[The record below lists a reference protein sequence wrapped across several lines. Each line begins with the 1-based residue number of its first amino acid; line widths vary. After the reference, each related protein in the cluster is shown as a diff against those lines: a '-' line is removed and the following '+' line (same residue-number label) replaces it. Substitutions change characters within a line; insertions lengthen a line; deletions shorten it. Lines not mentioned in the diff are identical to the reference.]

1 MREILGCQ
9 FTLMKNLEPKIV
21 WNQFYEITQI
31 PRPSKKEEKIR
42 AYLQEFGKKLNLPT
56 KTDEAGNVL
65 ITKPATPGYDTKKT
79 VILQSHMD
87 MVCEKNSGVEHDF
100 ENDPIQTEIRGE
112 WLHAQG
118 TTLGADNG
126 IGMALMLGVLASENL
141 KHPALEC
148 LFTTD
153 EETGLTGAFAL
164 GKDMLT
170 GDVLINL
177 DSEDDGEIFVGCA
190 GGIDTT
196 AVFNY
201 ETRKTPKGYFAFSVT
216 VSGLLGG
223 HSGDDIEKNR
233 ANANKV
239 LNRILWNMHKEMD
252 LRLVKIDGGNL
263 RNAIPR
269 EASAVACVP
278 YEEKEN
284 VRVIF
289 NSVVSD
295 IEDEN
300 MAVETKMRIELHSED
315 VPKETLSKKS
325 TKKLLNALY
334 ACPHG
339 IKKMSADMPGLV
351 ETSTNLA
358 SVKMKEGEQIV
369 ITTSQRS
376 SVESAKYDLAHQVEA
391 VLRLAGCKVTHG
403 DGYPGW
409 KPNLNSDVL
418 KVAEKSYEKLFNQ
431 TPKIKAIHAGL
442 ECGLFLKKYPH
453 LDMISIG
460 PTMRGVHS
468 PDERL
473 HIPAVGRAWEWLV
486 GILSEL

>member
-1 MREILGCQ
+1 
-9 FTLMKNLEPKIV
+9 MKTLEPTIV
-21 WNQFYEITQI
+21 WNHFYEITQI
-31 PRPSKKEEKIR
+31 PRPSKKEDKVR
-42 AYLQEFGKKLNLPT
+42 AYLDEFGKKHNLT
-56 KTDEAGNVL
+56 TVTDKAGNVL
-65 ITKPATPGYDTKKT
+65 ITKPATPGYENEKT
-79 VILQSHMD
+79 IILQAHMD
-87 MVCEKNSGVEHDF
+87 MVCEKNSDVEHNFDT
-100 ENDPIQTEIRGE
+100 DPIQVIVDNG
-112 WLHAQG
+112 WVKAKG

-126 IGMALMLGVLASENL
+126 IGMALMLAVLSSDNL

-164 GKDMLT
+164 DNNLLK
-170 GDVLINL
+170 GDILINL

-196 AVFNY
+196 ATLKV
-201 ETRKTPKGYFAFSVT
+201 KTKDTPRHFFAFSVT
-216 VSGLLGG
+216 VKGLMGG
-223 HSGDDIEKNR
+223 HSGDDIDKR
-233 ANANKV
+233 RGNANKM
-239 LNRILWNMHKEMD
+239 LNRILWNMHKD
-252 LRLVKIDGGNL
+252 LDLHLVKIDGGNL

-278 YEEKEN
+278 FVHKEK

-289 NSVVSD
+289 NEVAAEL
-295 IEDEN
+295 EDEN
-300 MAVETKMRIELHSED
+300 AAIETNMRIELHSEEIPD
-315 VPKETLSKKS
+315 RVMTRRSTSKI
-325 TKKLLNALY
+325 LNALY

-339 IKKMSADMPGLV
+339 IKAMSPDMAGLV

-358 SVKMKEGEQIV
+358 SVKMPDDKKLV

-376 SVESAKYDLAHQVEA
+376 SVESAKYDIAHQVES
-391 VLRLAGCKVTHG
+391 VLKLAGCSVTHG

-409 KPNLNSDVL
+409 KPNLNSQIL
-418 KVAEKSYEKLFNQ
+418 RVAEKSYEKLFAVQ
-431 TPKIKAIHAGL
+431 PKVKAIHAGL

-473 HIPAVGRAWEWLV
+473 EIETVGRVWSWLTD
-486 GILSEL
+486 ILATK

>member
-1 MREILGCQ
+1 
-9 FTLMKNLEPKIV
+9 MKTLEPTIV
-21 WNQFYEITQI
+21 WNHFYEITQI
-31 PRPSKKEEKIR
+31 PRPSKKEDKVR
-42 AYLQEFGKKLNLPT
+42 AYLDEFGKKHNLT
-56 KTDEAGNVL
+56 TVTDKAGNVL
-65 ITKPATPGYDTKKT
+65 ITKPATPGYENEKT
-79 VILQSHMD
+79 IILQAHMD
-87 MVCEKNSGVEHDF
+87 MVCEKNSDVEHNFDT
-100 ENDPIQTEIRGE
+100 DPIQVIVDNG
-112 WLHAQG
+112 WIKAKG

-126 IGMALMLGVLASENL
+126 IGMALMLAVLSSDNL

-164 GKDMLT
+164 DNNLLK
-170 GDVLINL
+170 GDILINL

-196 AVFNY
+196 ATLKV
-201 ETRKTPKGYFAFSVT
+201 KTKDTPRHFFAFSVT
-216 VSGLLGG
+216 VKGLMGG
-223 HSGDDIEKNR
+223 HSGDDIDKR
-233 ANANKV
+233 RGNANKM
-239 LNRILWNMHKEMD
+239 LNRILWNMHKD
-252 LRLVKIDGGNL
+252 LDLHLVKIDGGNL

-278 YEEKEN
+278 FVHKEK

-289 NSVVSD
+289 NEVAAEL
-295 IEDEN
+295 EDEN
-300 MAVETKMRIELHSED
+300 AAIETNMRIELHSEEIPD
-315 VPKETLSKKS
+315 RVMTRRSTSKI
-325 TKKLLNALY
+325 LNALY

-339 IKKMSADMPGLV
+339 IKAMSPDMAGLV

-358 SVKMKEGEQIV
+358 SVKMPDDKKLV

-376 SVESAKYDLAHQVEA
+376 SVESAKYDIAHQVES
-391 VLRLAGCKVTHG
+391 VLKLAGCSVTHG

-409 KPNLNSDVL
+409 KPNLNSQIL
-418 KVAEKSYEKLFNQ
+418 RVAEKSYEKLFAVQ
-431 TPKIKAIHAGL
+431 PKVKAIHAGL

-473 HIPAVGRAWEWLV
+473 EIETVGRVWSWLTD
-486 GILSEL
+486 ILATK

>member
-1 MREILGCQ
+1 
-9 FTLMKNLEPKIV
+9 MKTLEPTIV
-21 WNQFYEITQI
+21 WNHFYEITQI
-31 PRPSKKEEKIR
+31 PRPSKKEDKVR
-42 AYLQEFGKKLNLPT
+42 TYLDEFGKKHNLT
-56 KTDEAGNVL
+56 TVTDKAGNVL
-65 ITKPATPGYDTKKT
+65 ITKPATPGYENEKT
-79 VILQSHMD
+79 IILQAHMD
-87 MVCEKNSGVEHDF
+87 MVCEKNSDVEHNFDT
-100 ENDPIQTEIRGE
+100 DPIQVIVDNG
-112 WLHAQG
+112 WVKAKG

-126 IGMALMLGVLASENL
+126 IGMALMLAVLSSDNL

-164 GKDMLT
+164 DNNLLK
-170 GDVLINL
+170 GDILINL

-196 AVFNY
+196 ATLKV
-201 ETRKTPKGYFAFSVT
+201 KTKDTPRHFFAFSVT
-216 VSGLLGG
+216 VKGLMGG
-223 HSGDDIEKNR
+223 HSGDDIDKR
-233 ANANKV
+233 RGNANKM
-239 LNRILWNMHKEMD
+239 LNRILWNMHKD
-252 LRLVKIDGGNL
+252 LDLHLVKIDGGNL

-278 YEEKEN
+278 FVHKEK

-289 NSVVSD
+289 NEVAAEL
-295 IEDEN
+295 EDEN
-300 MAVETKMRIELHSED
+300 AAIETNMRIELHSEEIPD
-315 VPKETLSKKS
+315 RVMTRRSTSKI
-325 TKKLLNALY
+325 LNALY

-339 IKKMSADMPGLV
+339 IKAMSPDMAGLV

-358 SVKMKEGEQIV
+358 SVKMPDDKKLV

-376 SVESAKYDLAHQVEA
+376 SVESAKYDIAHQVES
-391 VLRLAGCKVTHG
+391 VLKLAGCSVTHG

-409 KPNLNSDVL
+409 KPNLNSQIL
-418 KVAEKSYEKLFNQ
+418 RVAEKSYEKLFAVQ
-431 TPKIKAIHAGL
+431 PKVKAIHAGL

-473 HIPAVGRAWEWLV
+473 EIETVGRVWSWLTD
-486 GILSEL
+486 ILATK

>member
-1 MREILGCQ
+1 
-9 FTLMKNLEPKIV
+9 MKNLEPKIV
-21 WNQFYEITQI
+21 WNHFYEITQI

-42 AYLQEFGKKLNLPT
+42 AFLQEFGQKNNFEI
-56 KTDEAGNVL
+56 KTDKAGNVL
-65 ITKPATPGYDTKKT
+65 ITKPATLGYEDKKT
-79 VILQSHMD
+79 IILQSHMD
-87 MVCEKNSGVEHDF
+87 MVCEKNSGVEFDF

-112 WLHAQG
+112 WLHAKG

-126 IGMALMLGVLASENL
+126 IGMALMLAVLSSDEV
-141 KHPALEC
+141 KHPKIEC

-164 GKDMLT
+164 EDDLLT

-196 AVFNY
+196 ARFRY
-201 ETRKTPKGYFAFSVT
+201 KTRKTPEGYFAFSVN
-216 VSGLLGG
+216 VSGLMGG
-223 HSGDDIEKNR
+223 HSGDDIEKR
-233 ANANKV
+233 RGNANKI
-239 LNRILWNMHKEMD
+239 LNRILWNMMREMD
-252 LRLVKIDGGNL
+252 LRIAKIDGGNL
-263 RNAIPR
+263 HNAIPR
-269 EASAVACVP
+269 EASALAVVP
-278 YEEKEN
+278 YADKEN

-289 NSVVSD
+289 NQISAD
-295 IEDEN
+295 IEGEN
-300 MAVETKMRIELHSED
+300 KEVEIKMHLALHSED
-315 VPKETLSKKS
+315 VPKLTLTKKS
-325 TKKLLNALY
+325 TKKLLNAIY

-339 IKKMSADMPGLV
+339 IKAMSADMPGLV

-358 SVKMKEGEQIV
+358 SVKMIEDDIIKIV
-369 ITTSQRS
+369 TSQRS
-376 SVESAKYDLAHQVEA
+376 SVESAKYDIAHQVEA
-391 VLRLAGCKVTHG
+391 VFRLAGCKVTHG

-409 KPNLNSDVL
+409 KPNLSSNIL
-418 KVAEKSYEKLFNQ
+418 KVAEKSFKKLFDK

-442 ECGLFLKKYPH
+442 ECGLFLKKHPH

-486 GILSEL
+486 DILAH

>member
-1 MREILGCQ
+1 MR
-9 FTLMKNLEPKIV
+9 NLEPKIV
-21 WNQFYEITQI
+21 WNHFYEITQI

-42 AYLQEFGKKLNLPT
+42 AYLEEFGKKNNFET
-56 KTDEAGNVL
+56 KTDRAGNVL
-65 ITKPATPGYDTKKT
+65 ITKPATPGYENHRT
-79 VILQSHMD
+79 VILQAHMD
-87 MVCEKNSGVEHDF
+87 MVCEKNSDVEFDF
-100 ENDPIQTEIRGE
+100 DNDPIQTEIRGE
-112 WLHAQG
+112 WLHAKG

-126 IGMALMLGVLASENL
+126 IGMALMLAVLSSDDL
-141 KHPALEC
+141 KHPKIEC

-164 GKDMLT
+164 QENFLT
-170 GDVLINL
+170 GDILINL
-177 DSEDDGEIFVGCA
+177 DSEDDGEIYVGCA

-196 AVFNY
+196 AHMRY
-201 ETRKTPKGYFAFSVT
+201 KTKRTPVGYFAFSVN

-223 HSGDDIEKNR
+223 HSGDDIEKGH

-239 LNRILWNMHKEMD
+239 LNRILWNMRKEMD
-252 LRLVKIDGGNL
+252 LRIAKIDGGNL
-263 RNAIPR
+263 HNAIPR
-269 EASAVACVP
+269 EASALAVIPSADK
-278 YEEKEN
+278 EK

-289 NSVVSD
+289 NQVAAD
-295 IEDEN
+295 IESEYKD
-300 MAVETKMRIELHSED
+300 VETKMRLALQSED
-315 VPKETLSKKS
+315 VPEETLTKKH

-339 IKKMSADMPGLV
+339 VKAMSKDMPGLV

-358 SVKMKEGEQIV
+358 SVKMLEGNIIKIV
-369 ITTSQRS
+369 TSQRS
-376 SVESAKYDLAHQVEA
+376 SVETAKYDIAHQVES
-391 VLRLAGCKVTHG
+391 VFRLAGCKVTHG

-409 KPNLNSDVL
+409 KPNLNSNVL
-418 KVAEKSYEKLFNQ
+418 KVAEKSYEKLFDQ
-431 TPKIKAIHAGL
+431 VPKIKAIHAGL

-473 HIPAVGRAWEWLV
+473 HIPAVGRSWEWLK
-486 GILSEL
+486 GILADL

>member
-1 MREILGCQ
+1 
-9 FTLMKNLEPKIV
+9 MKTLEPTIV
-21 WNQFYEITQI
+21 WNHFYEITQI
-31 PRPSKKEEKIR
+31 PRPSKKEDKVR
-42 AYLQEFGKKLNLPT
+42 TYLDEFGKKHNLT
-56 KTDEAGNVL
+56 TVTDKAGNVL
-65 ITKPATPGYDTKKT
+65 ITKPATPGYENEKT
-79 VILQSHMD
+79 IILQAHMD
-87 MVCEKNSGVEHDF
+87 MVCEKDSDVEHNFDT
-100 ENDPIQTEIRGE
+100 DPIQVIVDNG
-112 WLHAQG
+112 WIKAKG

-126 IGMALMLGVLASENL
+126 IGMALMLAVLSSDNL

-164 GKDMLT
+164 DNNLLK
-170 GDVLINL
+170 GDILINL

-196 AVFNY
+196 ATLKV
-201 ETRKTPKGYFAFSVT
+201 KTKDTPRHFFAFSVT
-216 VSGLLGG
+216 VKGLMGG
-223 HSGDDIEKNR
+223 HSGDDIDKR
-233 ANANKV
+233 RGNANKM
-239 LNRILWNMHKEMD
+239 LNRILWNMHKD
-252 LRLVKIDGGNL
+252 LDLHLVKIDGGNL

-278 YEEKEN
+278 FVHKEK

-289 NSVVSD
+289 NEVAAEL
-295 IEDEN
+295 EDEN
-300 MAVETKMRIELHSED
+300 AAIETNMRIELHSEEIPD
-315 VPKETLSKKS
+315 RVMTRRSTSKI
-325 TKKLLNALY
+325 LNALY

-339 IKKMSADMPGLV
+339 IKAMSPDMAGLV

-358 SVKMKEGEQIV
+358 SVKMPDDKKLV

-376 SVESAKYDLAHQVEA
+376 SVESAKYDIAHQVES
-391 VLRLAGCKVTHG
+391 VLKLAGCSVTHG

-409 KPNLNSDVL
+409 KPNLNSQIL
-418 KVAEKSYEKLFNQ
+418 RVAEKSYEKLFAVQ
-431 TPKIKAIHAGL
+431 PKVKAIHAGL

-473 HIPAVGRAWEWLV
+473 EIETVGRVWSWLTD
-486 GILSEL
+486 ILATK

>member
-1 MREILGCQ
+1 
-9 FTLMKNLEPKIV
+9 MKTLEPTIV
-21 WNQFYEITQI
+21 WNHFYEITQI
-31 PRPSKKEEKIR
+31 PRPSKKEDKVR
-42 AYLQEFGKKLNLPT
+42 TYLDEFGKKHNLT
-56 KTDEAGNVL
+56 TVTDKAGNVL
-65 ITKPATPGYDTKKT
+65 ITKPATPGYENKKT
-79 VILQSHMD
+79 IILQAHMD
-87 MVCEKNSGVEHDF
+87 MVCEKNSDVEHNFDT
-100 ENDPIQTEIRGE
+100 DPIQVIVDNG
-112 WLHAQG
+112 WVKAKG

-126 IGMALMLGVLASENL
+126 IGMALMLAVLSSDNL

-164 GKDMLT
+164 DNNLLK
-170 GDVLINL
+170 GDILINL

-196 AVFNY
+196 ATLKV
-201 ETRKTPKGYFAFSVT
+201 KTKDTPRHFFAFSVT
-216 VSGLLGG
+216 VKGLMGG
-223 HSGDDIEKNR
+223 HSGDDIDKR
-233 ANANKV
+233 RGNANKM
-239 LNRILWNMHKEMD
+239 LNRILWNMHKD
-252 LRLVKIDGGNL
+252 LDLHLVKIDGGNL

-278 YEEKEN
+278 FVHKEK

-289 NSVVSD
+289 NEVAAEL
-295 IEDEN
+295 EDEN
-300 MAVETKMRIELHSED
+300 AAIETNMRIELHSEEIPD
-315 VPKETLSKKS
+315 RVMTRRSTSKI
-325 TKKLLNALY
+325 LNALY

-339 IKKMSADMPGLV
+339 IKAMSPDMAGLV

-358 SVKMKEGEQIV
+358 SVKMPDDKKLV

-376 SVESAKYDLAHQVEA
+376 SVESAKYDIAHQVES
-391 VLRLAGCKVTHG
+391 VLKLAGCSVTHG

-409 KPNLNSDVL
+409 KPNLNSQIL
-418 KVAEKSYEKLFNQ
+418 RVAEKSYEKLFAVQ
-431 TPKIKAIHAGL
+431 PKVKAIHAGL

-473 HIPAVGRAWEWLV
+473 EIETVGRVWSWLTD
-486 GILSEL
+486 ILATK

>member
-1 MREILGCQ
+1 
-9 FTLMKNLEPKIV
+9 MKTLEPTIV
-21 WNQFYEITQI
+21 WNHFYEITQI
-31 PRPSKKEEKIR
+31 PRPSKKEDKVR
-42 AYLQEFGKKLNLPT
+42 AYLDEFGKKHNLT
-56 KTDEAGNVL
+56 TVTDKAGNVL
-65 ITKPATPGYDTKKT
+65 ITKPATPGYENEKT
-79 VILQSHMD
+79 IILQAHMD
-87 MVCEKNSGVEHDF
+87 MVCEKNSDVEHNFDT
-100 ENDPIQTEIRGE
+100 DPIQVIVDNG
-112 WLHAQG
+112 WIKAKG

-126 IGMALMLGVLASENL
+126 IGMALMLAVLSSDNL

-164 GKDMLT
+164 DNNLLKGEI
-170 GDVLINL
+170 LINL

-196 AVFNY
+196 ATLKV
-201 ETRKTPKGYFAFSVT
+201 KTKDTPRHFFAFSVT
-216 VSGLLGG
+216 VKGLMGG
-223 HSGDDIEKNR
+223 HSGDDIDKR
-233 ANANKV
+233 RGNANKM
-239 LNRILWNMHKEMD
+239 LNRILWNMHKD
-252 LRLVKIDGGNL
+252 LDLHLVKIDGGNL

-278 YEEKEN
+278 FVHKEK

-289 NSVVSD
+289 NEVAAEL
-295 IEDEN
+295 EDEN
-300 MAVETKMRIELHSED
+300 AAIETNMRIELHSEEIPD
-315 VPKETLSKKS
+315 RVMTRRSTSKI
-325 TKKLLNALY
+325 LNALY

-339 IKKMSADMPGLV
+339 IKAMSPDMAGLV

-358 SVKMKEGEQIV
+358 SVKMPDDKKLV

-376 SVESAKYDLAHQVEA
+376 SVESAKYDIAHQVES
-391 VLRLAGCKVTHG
+391 VLKLAGCSVTHG

-409 KPNLNSDVL
+409 KPNLNSQIL
-418 KVAEKSYEKLFNQ
+418 SVAEKSYEKLFAVQ
-431 TPKIKAIHAGL
+431 PKVKAIHAGL

-473 HIPAVGRAWEWLV
+473 EIETVGRVWSWLTD
-486 GILSEL
+486 ILATK

>member
-1 MREILGCQ
+1 
-9 FTLMKNLEPKIV
+9 MKTLEPTIV
-21 WNQFYEITQI
+21 WNHFYEITQI
-31 PRPSKKEEKIR
+31 PRPSKKEDKVR
-42 AYLQEFGKKLNLPT
+42 AYLDEFGKKYNLT
-56 KTDEAGNVL
+56 TVTDKAGNVL
-65 ITKPATPGYDTKKT
+65 ITKPATPDYENEKT

-87 MVCEKNSGVEHDF
+87 MVCEKNSDVEHNF
-100 ENDPIQTEIRGE
+100 ETDAIQVIVDNG
-112 WLHAQG
+112 WIKAKG

-126 IGMALMLGVLASENL
+126 IGMALMLAVLSSDNL

-164 GKDMLT
+164 DNNLLK
-170 GDVLINL
+170 GDILINL

-196 AVFNY
+196 ATLKY
-201 ETRKTPKGYFAFSVT
+201 KTKDIPRHFFAFSVT
-216 VSGLLGG
+216 VKGLMGG
-223 HSGDDIEKNR
+223 HSGDDIDKRR
-233 ANANKV
+233 ANANKM
-239 LNRILWNMHKEMD
+239 LNRILWNMHKD
-252 LRLVKIDGGNL
+252 LDLHLVKIDGGNL

-278 YEEKEN
+278 FAHKEK

-289 NSVVSD
+289 NEVAAELEEENAA
-295 IEDEN
+295 IETN
-300 MAVETKMRIELHSED
+300 MRIELHSEEMPER
-315 VPKETLSKKS
+315 VMTRRS
-325 TKKLLNALY
+325 TEKILNAIY

-339 IKKMSADMPGLV
+339 IKAMSADMPGLV

-358 SVKMKEGEQIV
+358 SVKMPDEKKLV

-376 SVESAKYDLAHQVEA
+376 SVESAKYDIAHQVES
-391 VLRLAGCKVTHG
+391 VLKLAGCSVTHG

-409 KPNLNSDVL
+409 KPNLNSQIL
-418 KVAEKSYEKLFNQ
+418 KVAEKSYEKLYAIQ
-431 TPKIKAIHAGL
+431 PKVKAIHAGL

-473 HIPAVGRAWEWLV
+473 EIETVGRVWSWLTD
-486 GILSEL
+486 ILATK

>member
-1 MREILGCQ
+1 
-9 FTLMKNLEPKIV
+9 MKTLEPTIV
-21 WNQFYEITQI
+21 WNHFYEITQI
-31 PRPSKKEEKIR
+31 PRPSKKEDKVR
-42 AYLQEFGKKLNLPT
+42 AYLDEFGKKHNLT
-56 KTDEAGNVL
+56 TVTDKAGNVL
-65 ITKPATPGYDTKKT
+65 ITKPATPGYENEKT
-79 VILQSHMD
+79 IILQAHMD
-87 MVCEKNSGVEHDF
+87 MVCEKNSDVEHNFDT
-100 ENDPIQTEIRGE
+100 DPIQVIVDNG
-112 WLHAQG
+112 WIKAKG

-126 IGMALMLGVLASENL
+126 IGMALMLAVLSSDNL

-164 GKDMLT
+164 DNNLLKGEI
-170 GDVLINL
+170 LINL

-196 AVFNY
+196 ATLKV
-201 ETRKTPKGYFAFSVT
+201 KTKDTPRHFFAFSVT
-216 VSGLLGG
+216 VKGLMGG
-223 HSGDDIEKNR
+223 HSGDDIDKR
-233 ANANKV
+233 RGNANKM
-239 LNRILWNMHKEMD
+239 LNRILWNMHKD
-252 LRLVKIDGGNL
+252 LDLHLVKIDGGNL

-278 YEEKEN
+278 FVHKEK

-289 NSVVSD
+289 NEVAAEL
-295 IEDEN
+295 EDEN
-300 MAVETKMRIELHSED
+300 AAIETNMRIELHSEEI
-315 VPKETLSKKS
+315 PERTMTRRS
-325 TKKLLNALY
+325 TTKILNALY

-339 IKKMSADMPGLV
+339 IKAMSADMAGLV

-358 SVKMKEGEQIV
+358 SVKMPDDKKLV

-376 SVESAKYDLAHQVEA
+376 SVESAKYDIAHQVES
-391 VLRLAGCKVTHG
+391 VLKLAGCSVTHG

-409 KPNLNSDVL
+409 KPNLNSQIL
-418 KVAEKSYEKLFNQ
+418 RVAEKSYEKLFAVQ
-431 TPKIKAIHAGL
+431 PKVKAIHAGL

-473 HIPAVGRAWEWLV
+473 EIETVGRVWSWLTD
-486 GILSEL
+486 ILATK

>member
-1 MREILGCQ
+1 
-9 FTLMKNLEPKIV
+9 MKTLEPTIV
-21 WNQFYEITQI
+21 WNHFYEITQI
-31 PRPSKKEEKIR
+31 PRPSKKEDKVR
-42 AYLQEFGKKLNLPT
+42 AYLDEFGKKHNLT
-56 KTDEAGNVL
+56 TVTDKAGNVL
-65 ITKPATPGYDTKKT
+65 ITKPATPGYENEKT
-79 VILQSHMD
+79 IILQAHMD
-87 MVCEKNSGVEHDF
+87 MVCEKNSDVEHNFDT
-100 ENDPIQTEIRGE
+100 DPIQVIVDNG
-112 WLHAQG
+112 WIKAKG

-126 IGMALMLGVLASENL
+126 IGMALMLAVLSSDNL

-164 GKDMLT
+164 DNKLLK
-170 GDVLINL
+170 GDILINL

-196 AVFNY
+196 ATLKV
-201 ETRKTPKGYFAFSVT
+201 KTKDTPRHFFAFSVT
-216 VSGLLGG
+216 VKGLMGG
-223 HSGDDIEKNR
+223 HSGDDIDKR
-233 ANANKV
+233 RGNANKM
-239 LNRILWNMHKEMD
+239 LNRILWNMHKD
-252 LRLVKIDGGNL
+252 LDLHLVKIDGGNL

-278 YEEKEN
+278 FVHKEK

-289 NSVVSD
+289 NEVAAEL
-295 IEDEN
+295 EDEN
-300 MAVETKMRIELHSED
+300 AAIETNMRIELHSEEIPD
-315 VPKETLSKKS
+315 RVMTRRSTSKI
-325 TKKLLNALY
+325 LNALY

-339 IKKMSADMPGLV
+339 IKAMSPDMAGLV

-358 SVKMKEGEQIV
+358 SVKMPDDKKLV

-376 SVESAKYDLAHQVEA
+376 SVESAKYDIAHQVES
-391 VLRLAGCKVTHG
+391 VLKLAGCSVTHG

-409 KPNLNSDVL
+409 KPNLNSQIL
-418 KVAEKSYEKLFNQ
+418 RVAEKSYEKLFAVQ
-431 TPKIKAIHAGL
+431 PKVKAIHAGL

-473 HIPAVGRAWEWLV
+473 EIETVGRVWSWLTD
-486 GILSEL
+486 ILATK

>member
-1 MREILGCQ
+1 
-9 FTLMKNLEPKIV
+9 MKTLEPTIV
-21 WNQFYEITQI
+21 WNHFYEITQI
-31 PRPSKKEEKIR
+31 PRPSKKEDKVR
-42 AYLQEFGKKLNLPT
+42 AYLDEFGKKPNLT
-56 KTDEAGNVL
+56 TVTDKAGNVL
-65 ITKPATPGYDTKKT
+65 ITKPATPGYENEKT
-79 VILQSHMD
+79 IILQAHMD
-87 MVCEKNSGVEHDF
+87 MVCEKNSDVEHNFDT
-100 ENDPIQTEIRGE
+100 DPIQVIVDNG
-112 WLHAQG
+112 WIKAKG

-126 IGMALMLGVLASENL
+126 IGMALMLAVLSSDNL

-164 GKDMLT
+164 DNNLLKGEI
-170 GDVLINL
+170 LINL

-196 AVFNY
+196 ATLKV
-201 ETRKTPKGYFAFSVT
+201 KTKDTPRHFFAFSVT
-216 VSGLLGG
+216 VKGLMGG
-223 HSGDDIEKNR
+223 HSGDDIDKR
-233 ANANKV
+233 RGNANKM
-239 LNRILWNMHKEMD
+239 LNRILWNMHKD
-252 LRLVKIDGGNL
+252 LDLHLVKIDGGNL

-278 YEEKEN
+278 FVHKEK

-289 NSVVSD
+289 NEVAAEL
-295 IEDEN
+295 EDEN
-300 MAVETKMRIELHSED
+300 AAIETNMRIELHSEEIPD
-315 VPKETLSKKS
+315 RVMTRRSTSKI
-325 TKKLLNALY
+325 LNALY

-339 IKKMSADMPGLV
+339 IKAMSPDMAGLV

-358 SVKMKEGEQIV
+358 SVKMPDDKKLV

-376 SVESAKYDLAHQVEA
+376 SVESAKDDIAHQVES
-391 VLRLAGCKVTHG
+391 VFKLAGCSVTHG

-409 KPNLNSDVL
+409 KPNLNSQIL
-418 KVAEKSYEKLFNQ
+418 SVAEKSYEKLFAVQ
-431 TPKIKAIHAGL
+431 PKVKAIHAGL

-473 HIPAVGRAWEWLV
+473 EIETVGRVWSWLTD
-486 GILSEL
+486 ILATK

>member
-1 MREILGCQ
+1 
-9 FTLMKNLEPKIV
+9 MKTLEPTIV
-21 WNQFYEITQI
+21 WNHFYEITQI
-31 PRPSKKEEKIR
+31 PRPSKKEDKVR
-42 AYLQEFGKKLNLPT
+42 TYLDEFGKKHNLT
-56 KTDEAGNVL
+56 TVTDKAGNVL
-65 ITKPATPGYDTKKT
+65 ITKPATPGYENEKT
-79 VILQSHMD
+79 IILQAHMD
-87 MVCEKNSGVEHDF
+87 MVCEKNSDVEHNFDT
-100 ENDPIQTEIRGE
+100 DPIQVIVDNG
-112 WLHAQG
+112 WVKAKG

-126 IGMALMLGVLASENL
+126 IGMALMLAVLSSDNL

-164 GKDMLT
+164 DNNLLK
-170 GDVLINL
+170 GDILINL

-196 AVFNY
+196 ATLKV
-201 ETRKTPKGYFAFSVT
+201 KTKDTPRHFFAFSVT
-216 VSGLLGG
+216 VKGLMGG
-223 HSGDDIEKNR
+223 HSGDDIDKR
-233 ANANKV
+233 RGNANKM
-239 LNRILWNMHKEMD
+239 LNRILWNMHKELD
-252 LRLVKIDGGNL
+252 LHLVKIDGGNL

-278 YEEKEN
+278 FVHKEK

-289 NSVVSD
+289 NEVAAEL
-295 IEDEN
+295 EDEN
-300 MAVETKMRIELHSED
+300 AAIETNMRIELHSEEIPD
-315 VPKETLSKKS
+315 RVMTRRSTSKI
-325 TKKLLNALY
+325 LNALY

-339 IKKMSADMPGLV
+339 IKAMSPDMAGLV

-358 SVKMKEGEQIV
+358 SVKMPDDKKLV

-376 SVESAKYDLAHQVEA
+376 SVESAKYDIAHQVES
-391 VLRLAGCKVTHG
+391 VLKLAGCSVTHG

-409 KPNLNSDVL
+409 KPNLNSQIL
-418 KVAEKSYEKLFNQ
+418 RVAEKSYEKLFAVQ
-431 TPKIKAIHAGL
+431 PKVKAIHAGL

-473 HIPAVGRAWEWLV
+473 EIETVGRVWSWLTD
-486 GILSEL
+486 ILATK

>member
-1 MREILGCQ
+1 
-9 FTLMKNLEPKIV
+9 MKTLEPTIV
-21 WNQFYEITQI
+21 WNHFYEITQI
-31 PRPSKKEEKIR
+31 PRPSKKEDKVR
-42 AYLQEFGKKLNLPT
+42 AYLDEFGKKHNLT
-56 KTDEAGNVL
+56 TVTDKAGNVL
-65 ITKPATPGYDTKKT
+65 ITKPATPGYENEKT
-79 VILQSHMD
+79 IILQAHMD
-87 MVCEKNSGVEHDF
+87 MVCEKNSDVEHNFDT
-100 ENDPIQTEIRGE
+100 DPIQVIVDNG
-112 WLHAQG
+112 WIKAKG

-126 IGMALMLGVLASENL
+126 IGMALMLAVLSSDNL

-164 GKDMLT
+164 DNNLLKGEI
-170 GDVLINL
+170 LINL

-196 AVFNY
+196 ATLKV
-201 ETRKTPKGYFAFSVT
+201 KTKDTPRHFFAFSVT
-216 VSGLLGG
+216 VKGLMGG
-223 HSGDDIEKNR
+223 HSGDDIDKR
-233 ANANKV
+233 RGNANKM
-239 LNRILWNMHKEMD
+239 LNRILWNMHKD
-252 LRLVKIDGGNL
+252 LDLHLVKIDGGNL

-278 YEEKEN
+278 FVHKEK

-289 NSVVSD
+289 NEVAAEL
-295 IEDEN
+295 EDEN
-300 MAVETKMRIELHSED
+300 AAIETNMRIELHSEEIPD
-315 VPKETLSKKS
+315 RVMTRRSTSKI
-325 TKKLLNALY
+325 LNALY

-339 IKKMSADMPGLV
+339 IKAMSPDMAGLV

-358 SVKMKEGEQIV
+358 SVKMPDDKKLV

-376 SVESAKYDLAHQVEA
+376 SVESAKYDIAHQVES
-391 VLRLAGCKVTHG
+391 VFKLAGCSVTHG

-409 KPNLNSDVL
+409 KPNLNSQIL
-418 KVAEKSYEKLFNQ
+418 SVAEKSYEKLFAVQ
-431 TPKIKAIHAGL
+431 PKVKAIHAGL

-473 HIPAVGRAWEWLV
+473 EIETVGRVWSWLTD
-486 GILSEL
+486 ILATK

>member
-1 MREILGCQ
+1 
-9 FTLMKNLEPKIV
+9 MKTLEPTIV
-21 WNQFYEITQI
+21 WNHFYEITQI
-31 PRPSKKEEKIR
+31 PRPSKKEDKVR
-42 AYLQEFGKKLNLPT
+42 TYLDEFGKKHNLT
-56 KTDEAGNVL
+56 TVTDKAGNVL
-65 ITKPATPGYDTKKT
+65 ITKPATPGYENEKT
-79 VILQSHMD
+79 IILQAHMD
-87 MVCEKNSGVEHDF
+87 MVCEKNSDVEHNFDT
-100 ENDPIQTEIRGE
+100 DPIQVIVDNG
-112 WLHAQG
+112 WIKAKG

-126 IGMALMLGVLASENL
+126 IGMALMLAVLSSDNL

-164 GKDMLT
+164 DNNLLKGEI
-170 GDVLINL
+170 LINL

-196 AVFNY
+196 ATLKV
-201 ETRKTPKGYFAFSVT
+201 KTKDTPRHFFAFSVT
-216 VSGLLGG
+216 VKGLMGG
-223 HSGDDIEKNR
+223 HSGDDIDKR
-233 ANANKV
+233 RGNANKM
-239 LNRILWNMHKEMD
+239 LNRILWNMHKD
-252 LRLVKIDGGNL
+252 LDLHLVKIDGGNL

-278 YEEKEN
+278 FVHKEK

-289 NSVVSD
+289 NEVAAEL
-295 IEDEN
+295 EDEN
-300 MAVETKMRIELHSED
+300 AAIETNMRIELHSEEIPD
-315 VPKETLSKKS
+315 RVMTRRSTSKI
-325 TKKLLNALY
+325 LNALY

-339 IKKMSADMPGLV
+339 IKAMSPDMAGLV

-358 SVKMKEGEQIV
+358 SVKMPDDKKLV

-376 SVESAKYDLAHQVEA
+376 SVESAKYDIAHQVES
-391 VLRLAGCKVTHG
+391 VLKLAGCSVTHG

-409 KPNLNSDVL
+409 KPNLNSQIL
-418 KVAEKSYEKLFNQ
+418 RVAEKSYEKLFAVQ
-431 TPKIKAIHAGL
+431 PKVKAIHAGL

-473 HIPAVGRAWEWLV
+473 EIETVGRVWSWLTD
-486 GILSEL
+486 ILATK